1 MGLEIIGAGF
11 GRTGTL
17 SLKFALEELGFDRC
31 YHMMEIP
38 KVAPH
43 IGSWRQA
50 AAGKNV
56 DWHLLFQGYKAAVD
70 WPSCN
75 YWREQLRAFPE
86 AKIILTK
93 RDPDSWYE
101 SVMNTIW
108 PASVKGRELARS
120 NVNLDKVSQDRT
132 SMVFEVIWDGIF
144 EGRMSEK
151 DFVIDKYEKHNQAV
165 IDEVPS
171 SKLLIYE
178 PGEGWEPL
186 CQFLGCSRPSTDY
199 PNVNST
205 QEFSSRMKL
214 S

>member
-31 YHMMEIP
+31 YHMMERP
-38 KVAPH
+38 QVAHH

-120 NVNLDKVSQDRT
+120 NVNLDKVSQDRS

-151 DFVIDKYEKHNQAV
+151 DFVIDKYERHNQAV

-186 CQFLGCSRPSTDY
+186 CRFLECSQPSMDY

-205 QEFSSRMKL
+205 EEFSSRMK
-214 S
+214 SS

>member
-17 SLKFALEELGFDRC
+17 SLKFALEELGFNKC
-31 YHMMEIP
+31 YHMTEIP
-38 KVAPH
+38 RVAHH

-56 DWHLLFQGYKAAVD
+56 DWHFLFQGYKAAVD

-75 YWREQLRAFPE
+75 YWRDQLRAFPE

-93 RDPDSWYE
+93 RDADSWYE

-120 NVNLDKVSQDRT
+120 NGNFDKVSQDRS

-144 EGRMSEK
+144 DGRMSEK
-151 DFVIDKYEKHNQAV
+151 EFVIGKYEKHNQAV

-186 CQFLGCSRPSTDY
+186 CQFLECSQPSTDY

-205 QEFSSRMKL
+205 EEFSSRMK
-214 S
+214 SS

>member
-1 MGLEIIGAGF
+1 M
-11 GRTGTL
+11 
-17 SLKFALEELGFDRC
+17 
-31 YHMMEIP
+31 
-38 KVAPH
+38 
-43 IGSWRQA
+43 
-50 AAGKNV
+50 
-56 DWHLLFQGYKAAVD
+56 D

-93 RDPDSWYE
+93 RDPNSWYE

-120 NVNLDKVSQDRT
+120 NVNLDKVSQDRS

-144 EGRMSEK
+144 DGRMSEK

-178 PGEGWEPL
+178 PREGWEPL
-186 CQFLGCSRPSTDY
+186 CQFLGCSQPSTDY

-205 QEFSSRMKL
+205 EDFSNRMK
-214 S
+214 SS

>member
-1 MGLEIIGAGF
+1 
-11 GRTGTL
+11 
-17 SLKFALEELGFDRC
+17 
-31 YHMMEIP
+31 MMEIP
-38 KVAPH
+38 NVSHH
-43 IGSWRQA
+43 IRSWRQA
-50 AAGKNV
+50 AAGENV

-120 NVNLDKVSQDRT
+120 NVNLDKASQDRS

-144 EGRMSEK
+144 DGRMSEK

-186 CQFLGCSRPSTDY
+186 CQFLGCSQPSTDY

-205 QEFSSRMKL
+205 EEFSNRMK
-214 S
+214 SS

>member
-17 SLKFALEELGFDRC
+17 SLKFALEELGFNKC

-38 KVAPH
+38 KAAHH
-43 IGSWRQA
+43 IGFWRQA
-50 AAGKNV
+50 AVGKNV
-56 DWHLLFQGYKAAVD
+56 DWHLLFKGYKAAVD

-86 AKIILTK
+86 AKVILTK
-93 RDPDSWYE
+93 RDADSWYE

-120 NVNLDKVSQDRT
+120 NVNLDKVSQDRS
-132 SMVFEVIWDGIF
+132 SMVFEVIWHGIF
-144 EGRMSEK
+144 DGRMSEK
-151 DFVIDKYEKHNQAV
+151 DFVIDKYEKHNQSV
-165 IDEVPS
+165 VDEVPS

-186 CQFLGCSRPSTDY
+186 CQFLGCSQPSMDY

-205 QEFSSRMKL
+205 EEFSSRMK
-214 S
+214 SS

>member
-17 SLKFALEELGFDRC
+17 SLKFALEELGFNKC

-38 KVAPH
+38 KVPH
-43 IGSWRQA
+43 HISSWRKA

-93 RDPDSWYE
+93 RDADDWYE
-101 SVMNTIW
+101 SVINTIW

-120 NVNLDKVSQDRT
+120 NENLDKVAQDRS

-144 EGRMSEK
+144 DDRMSEK
-151 DFVIDKYEKHNQAV
+151 DFVIDKYEKHNQSV

-171 SKLLIYE
+171 SKLLVYE

-186 CQFLGCSRPSTDY
+186 CQFLGCSQPSIDY

-205 QEFSSRMKL
+205 EEFSSRMK
-214 S
+214 SS

>member
-38 KVAPH
+38 KVAHH

-120 NVNLDKVSQDRT
+120 NVNLDKVSQDRS

-186 CQFLGCSRPSTDY
+186 CRFLECSQPSMDY

-205 QEFSSRMKL
+205 EEFFSRMK
-214 S
+214 SS

>member
-17 SLKFALEELGFDRC
+17 SLKFALEELGFNKC

-38 KVAPH
+38 KVAQH

-56 DWHLLFQGYKAAVD
+56 DWHFLFQGYKAAVD

-93 RDPDSWYE
+93 RDADSWYE

-120 NVNLDKVSQDRT
+120 NVNLNKVSQDRS

-144 EGRMSEK
+144 DGRMSEK
-151 DFVIDKYEKHNQAV
+151 DFVIGKYEKHNQAV

-186 CQFLGCSRPSTDY
+186 CQFLGCSQPSTDY
-199 PNVNST
+199 PNVNSRE
-205 QEFSSRMKL
+205 EFSSRMK
-214 S
+214 SS